1 MSNLVPERDAVEFAA
16 AEWIV
21 RLKESN
27 VSVEEV
33 AEWQQWMGTD
43 ERHAQAFKRLEALW
57 DQFDA
62 LPLPPPAS
70 SRALAGDDYR
80 GEIAVGDYLKAPRP
94 SPMARGFKSSWALSA
109 AACLA
114 LIVAAFAGMTFYT
127 KPQPELAHQMI
138 ETAVGENRSISLAD
152 GSTVKLGGH
161 SRLSFSLQPK
171 LRDIVL
177 EEGEAFFAVAKDPS
191 RPFQVHAG
199 NATVTAVG
207 TEFDVHRSDD
217 KVTVSVIE
225 GKVMVQPMAPLVP
238 VPWLAAVKPVGEA
251 APLVAGE
258 RTTVNR
264 NGVESTP
271 AVINAQATLDWQDG
285 RLAFEGESLR
295 YVVQDVNRYTGKPI
309 VIADEGTAAL
319 KVTGTIMS
327 NNVMGWVLSLKS
339 AFGISAEVRADRIIL
354 RKE

>member
-1 MSNLVPERDAVEFAA
+1 MNSAPEADAVEFAA

-33 AEWQQWMGTD
+33 AEWQQWMRLD
-43 ERHAQAFKRLEALW
+43 ARHTEAFQRLEALW

-62 LPLPPPAS
+62 VPLPPPAS
-70 SRALAGDDYR
+70 SRALAADDYR
-80 GEIAVGDYLKAPRP
+80 GEVPVGDWMQARRSTPSARRRFKA
-94 SPMARGFKSSWALSA
+94 AWAYSA
-109 AACLA
+109 AACVA
-114 LIVAAFAGMTFYT
+114 LVVIAVAGASLYT

-152 GSTVKLGGH
+152 GSRVELGGH

-251 APLVAGE
+251 APLTAGE

-264 NGVESTP
+264 NGVESTS
-271 AVINAQATLDWQDG
+271 AVFDAGAALDWQDG
-285 RLAFEGESLR
+285 RIAFEAESLR
-295 YVVQDVNRYTGKPI
+295 YVVEDVNRYTSKRI

-319 KVTGTIMS
+319 KITGTVMS

-339 AFGISAEVRADRIIL
+339 AFGISADVQADRIIL